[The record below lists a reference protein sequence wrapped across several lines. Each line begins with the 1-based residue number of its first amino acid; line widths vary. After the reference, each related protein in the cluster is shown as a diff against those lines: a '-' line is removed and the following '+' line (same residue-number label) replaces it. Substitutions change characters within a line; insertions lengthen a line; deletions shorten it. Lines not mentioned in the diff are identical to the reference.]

1 MSEHRKLERLTHDI
15 RRLVRE
21 ILGEEIMSQVQYT
34 LTLTITPATPP
45 LSESATSGSLSIQA
59 GAPVSDLAVGDT
71 ITGGQPPY
79 VASVDPASPNQL
91 PAGLSVS
98 VDANGNLNLTG
109 TATTAGTGT
118 ILIDVNDSAPAPS
131 LSKK

>member
-1 MSEHRKLERLTHDI
+1 MSRHHHHERLEELAHDI

-21 ILGEEIMSQVQYT
+21 ILGDDMSQVQYT

-59 GAPVSDLAVGDT
+59 GAPVSDLPVGDT

-91 PAGLSVS
+91 PDGLSVS

-109 TATTAGTGT
+109 TATTSGTGT
-118 ILIDVNDSAPAPS
+118 ILIDVNDSGS
-131 LSKK
+131 